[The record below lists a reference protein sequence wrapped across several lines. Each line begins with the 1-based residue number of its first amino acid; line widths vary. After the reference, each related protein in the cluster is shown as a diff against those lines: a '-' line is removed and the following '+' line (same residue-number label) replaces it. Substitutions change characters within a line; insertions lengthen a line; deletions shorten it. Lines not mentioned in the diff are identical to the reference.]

1 MLLHNQ
7 ATIVVQK
14 RKCLLFLV
22 WLLYSV
28 LFSWLGQLTLLSPPM
43 RVQRSPPSISYPIAA
58 ELAPLPSSSLASPP
72 TTPPRGHKHTLS
84 KPMSWLSRSATST
97 SLPHPRHPAPKPVR
111 ISEPKFDNS
120 LEIFNIKRGT
130 PLGSGA
136 IVVRTPQEALC
147 GSQVSQLFGSLEEED
162 ERRRKVDSVDE
173 NEPRTLPPPTGS
185 PPLPP
190 LPVEEDPPLPNS
202 SDPASNSALSLP
214 LQQLPPPCPSR
225 PPPPV
230 PNAATSR
237 LPSLKRSSET
247 VDVIPPVPSIPENI
261 PPFPPPHPFEAIL
274 LSSVPD
280 GAVDPAKII
289 VTLETCTTTY
299 RTALRTLTSRPSHLS
314 NYIVSLLSHTS
325 ETASVYSH
333 ASEAS
338 AVHHDNAF
346 SAAFHDH
353 LISAGCLSQSSSN
366 LHIFLDR
373 PSAPYAHILAYLR
386 SLPSSPENPEVLPRA
401 AFLGSASRARLE
413 ALLELRD
420 EASYLGLDELYKLC
434 THEINQRHSIFGHSR
449 NASSCGVSI
458 RSLHTVVEQ
467 NSSVRDSRSSQM
479 SNGTSKSG
487 VLSSV
492 PHHSGLRERSASR
505 TRSESGVASKSPPP
519 GWI

>member
-1 MLLHNQ
+1 
-7 ATIVVQK
+7 
-14 RKCLLFLV
+14 
-22 WLLYSV
+22 
-28 LFSWLGQLTLLSPPM
+28 M
-43 RVQRSPPSISYPIAA
+43 RVQRSPPSISYPVAA
-58 ELAPLPSSSLASPP
+58 ELAPLPLSSLASPP

-173 NEPRTLPPPTGS
+173 NEPRTLPPPPSS

-190 LPVEEDPPLPNS
+190 LPVEEDPPLPS
-202 SDPASNSALSLP
+202 SSN
-214 LQQLPPPCPSR
+214 PPCPSR

-230 PNAATSR
+230 PNVASPR
-237 LPSLKRSSET
+237 RPSLKHSRES
-247 VDVIPPVPSIPENI
+247 VNVIPPVPSIPENI
-261 PPFPPPHPFEAIL
+261 PPFPPQHPFEAIL
-274 LSSVPD
+274 LSPVPD

-289 VTLETCTTTY
+289 ITLETCTTTY
-299 RTALRTLTSRPSHLS
+299 RTTLRTLTSRPSHLS

-353 LISAGCLSQSSSN
+353 LTSAGCLSQSSSN

-386 SLPSSPENPEVLPRA
+386 LLPSSPESPDVLPRA
-401 AFLGSASRARLE
+401 ALLGSASRARLE

-434 THEINQRHSIFGHSR
+434 THEINQRHS
-449 NASSCGVSI
+449 
-458 RSLHTVVEQ
+458 
-467 NSSVRDSRSSQM
+467 NSSIRDSRSSQM

-492 PHHSGLRERSASR
+492 PHHTGLRERSASR
-505 TRSESGVASKSPPP
+505 ACSESGVASKSPPP

>member
-1 MLLHNQ
+1 MPPFFGLAVYILL
-7 ATIVVQK
+7 
-14 RKCLLFLV
+14 RC
-22 WLLYSV
+22 
-28 LFSWLGQLTLLSPPM
+28 QLTLFFTLTLHFSM
-43 RVQRSPPSISYPIAA
+43 RVQRSPPSISNPVVAA
-58 ELAPLPSSSLASPP
+58 ELAPLPSSSLVSPP

-147 GSQVSQLFGSLEEED
+147 GSQVSQLFGSLEEN
-162 ERRRKVDSVDE
+162 ERRQKADSVDE
-173 NEPRTLPPPTGS
+173 DESRTLPPPAGS

-190 LPVEEDPPLPNS
+190 LPVEEDSPPPS
-202 SDPASNSALSLP
+202 GSIPASNSALSLP
-214 LQQLPPPCPSR
+214 LQQLPRPSPSR
-225 PPPPV
+225 PSSPV
-230 PNAATSR
+230 PNAAIPR
-237 LPSLKRSSET
+237 RPSLKPSRES
-247 VDVIPPVPSIPENI
+247 VGVIPPVPSIPENI
-261 PPFPPPHPFEAIL
+261 PPIPSQPPFEAVL

-280 GAVDPAKII
+280 GAVDPAKIT

-299 RTALRTLTSRPSHLS
+299 RTTLRTLTSRPSYLS
-314 NYIVSLLSHTS
+314 NYIVSLLSHSS

-338 AVHHDNAF
+338 VVHPDNAF
-346 SAAFHDH
+346 SAALHDH
-353 LISAGCLSQSSSN
+353 LTSAGCLSRCSSN

-401 AFLGSASRARLE
+401 ALLGSASRARLE

-434 THEINQRHSIFGHSR
+434 TREINQRHSVFGHSH
-449 NASSCGVSI
+449 NTSSCGVSI

-467 NSSVRDSRSSQM
+467 NSSVQDSRSSLL

-492 PHHSGLRERSASR
+492 SHISGLRRRSASR
-505 TRSESGVASKSPPP
+505 TRRGSGVASEPPPP

>member
-1 MLLHNQ
+1 
-7 ATIVVQK
+7 
-14 RKCLLFLV
+14 
-22 WLLYSV
+22 
-28 LFSWLGQLTLLSPPM
+28 M
-43 RVQRSPPSISYPIAA
+43 RVQRSPPSISNPVAVA
-58 ELAPLPSSSLASPP
+58 EQAPLPSSSLVSPP

-120 LEIFNIKRGT
+120 LEIFNIKRGS

-147 GSQVSQLFGSLEEED
+147 GSQVSQLFGSLEEEEE
-162 ERRRKVDSVDE
+162 ERRQKADSVYED
-173 NEPRTLPPPTGS
+173 EPRTFPPPAGS

-190 LPVEEDPPLPNS
+190 LPVEEDPALPS
-202 SDPASNSALSLP
+202 SPVPASNSALSLP
-214 LQQLPPPCPSR
+214 LQQLPQPCPPR
-225 PPPPV
+225 PSPPV
-230 PNAATSR
+230 PNAATPR
-237 LPSLKRSSET
+237 RPSLKHSRES

-261 PPFPPPHPFEAIL
+261 LLIPSQPPFEAVL

-280 GAVDPAKII
+280 GAVDPAKIV

-299 RTALRTLTSRPSHLS
+299 RTTLRTLTSRPSHLS
-314 NYIVSLLSHTS
+314 NYIVSLLSHSS

-333 ASEAS
+333 TSEAS
-338 AVHHDNAF
+338 VVHPDNAF
-346 SAAFHDH
+346 SAALHDH
-353 LISAGCLSQSSSN
+353 LTSAGCLSQSSSN

-401 AFLGSASRARLE
+401 AVLGSASRARLE

-420 EASYLGLDELYKLC
+420 EASYLGLDELFKLC
-434 THEINQRHSIFGHSR
+434 TREINQRHSIFGHSH
-449 NASSCGVSI
+449 NTSSCGVSI

-467 NSSVRDSRSSQM
+467 NSSLPDSRSSQL

-492 PHHSGLRERSASR
+492 SHLSGLRRRSASR
-505 TRSESGVASKSPPP
+505 TRSDSGVASEPPRP